1 MVLVGRNSMSENW
14 RIAFEL
20 SLLFVTSSFVVVSK
34 TVTTAETMLVAR
46 IISEWIPY
54 GLGPSAV
61 AKHMLA
67 VSTNLVLVEKFD
79 IDPNKAFAFGDWL
92 VANIVV
98 NFYLFNKS
106 SNLNYRRYLI
116 LFVF

>member
-54 GLGPSAV
+54 GLG
-61 AKHMLA
+61 L
-67 VSTNLVLVEKFD
+67 
-79 IDPNKAFAFGDWL
+79 W
-92 VANIVV
+92 
-98 NFYLFNKS
+98 KS
-106 SNLNYRRYLI
+106 LTLI
-116 LFVF
+116 LIRLLHLGTGWWPI